1 MGGAFILPFF
11 TIYRTLLSW
20 ELTYFWCRPSS
31 IQVAAQLGA
40 MRDENRRVWDQLA
53 MERRRTDKLVN
64 VVGRLWD
71 MVEKGFPGSGKLE
84 RPFLM

>member
-1 MGGAFILPFF
+1 
-11 TIYRTLLSW
+11 
-20 ELTYFWCRPSS
+20 
-31 IQVAAQLGA
+31 
-40 MRDENRRVWDQLA
+40 